1 MGCTVS
7 RAGDYYVAGE
17 VATAADGTEK
27 AVVARV
33 PTSQLAVDTE
43 TDRETER
50 CRERDTPTHGAQA
63 PAVQLSNRNER
74 GRSVDDGAIAALPH
88 PAQLLSPP
96 NANVLERRAA
106 LGSLFSGL
114 PEPEAEPQPQVS
126 TLPGACS
133 PVQVLPRA
141 TAERVPAATQPGP
154 DAVITL
160 LRSQKQELPAS
171 APFHAF
177 LRRPRLCRKTVTVE
191 PADEA
196 PGDNGVS
203 PLLGRL
209 PPELLLD
216 VLGHMQHGASLCRA
230 ASTCR
235 KLHHAI
241 YAPENDR
248 ILWRPIS
255 IDMAADGMYIL
266 HLISPVSLCLS
277 LCLFILPPIA
287 QPV

>member
-7 RAGDYYVAGE
+7 RGADRYVAGG

-27 AVVARV
+27 AGVARV
-33 PTSQLAVDTE
+33 SVSQPAVAT
-43 TDRETER
+43 TRDRETER
-50 CRERDTPTHGAQA
+50 YRERQRHTHGEEASG
-63 PAVQLSNRNER
+63 LSNRNER

-114 PEPEAEPQPQVS
+114 PEPEAEPEPQLS
-126 TLPGACS
+126 TLPLACF
-133 PVQVLPRA
+133 PAQLLPRA
-141 TAERVPAATQPGP
+141 TAERVPDATQPGP

-160 LRSQKQELPAS
+160 LRSQKQQLPTS
-171 APFHAF
+171 PPFHAF

-191 PADEA
+191 PADDA
-196 PGDNGVS
+196 PGVS

-209 PPELLLD
+209 PPELLLE
-216 VLGHMQHGASLCRA
+216 VLGHFQDGTSLCRA
-230 ASTCR
+230 ASSCR

-255 IDMAADGMYIL
+255 IAMAADGMCIP
-266 HLISPVSLCLS
+266 H
-277 LCLFILPPIA
+277 
-287 QPV
+287 